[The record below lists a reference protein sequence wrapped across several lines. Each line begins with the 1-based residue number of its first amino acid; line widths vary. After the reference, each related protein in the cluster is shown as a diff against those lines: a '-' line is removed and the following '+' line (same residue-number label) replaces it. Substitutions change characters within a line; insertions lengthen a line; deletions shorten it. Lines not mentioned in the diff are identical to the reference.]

1 MSKQRSPYWR
11 LMVRRSPKRRTRPP
25 LRLDLFPVDLPDL
38 DPIDWPR
45 HNPADG
51 EFLSDDQLWNALWF
65 HLKRR
70 PTERELKAF
79 KHTRWSCRFGW
90 LKYSGI
96 KHPPTTKL
104 PPSWKTYRL
113 RLGDGD

>member
-1 MSKQRSPYWR
+1 M
-11 LMVRRSPKRRTRPP
+11 
-25 LRLDLFPVDLPDL
+25 DLPDL
-38 DPIDWPR
+38 DPVDYPR

-51 EFLSDDQLWNALWF
+51 DFLSDEQLKTILWF

-70 PTERELKAF
+70 PTERELEAF
-79 KHTRWSCRFGW
+79 KQTRWSRIFGW

-113 RLGDGD
+113 RLRDGD